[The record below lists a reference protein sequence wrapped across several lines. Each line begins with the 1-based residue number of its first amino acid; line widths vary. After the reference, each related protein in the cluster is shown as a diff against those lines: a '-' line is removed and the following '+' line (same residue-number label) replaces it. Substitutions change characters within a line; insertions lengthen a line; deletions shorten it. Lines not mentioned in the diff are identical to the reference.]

1 MIKNYL
7 KIALR
12 NIKKYKGY
20 SFINITGLAVGL
32 ACFILITLWV
42 QDELGFD
49 KFHKKK
55 DNLYL
60 LTITHQNGIVDR
72 NVPYALAPLMADEY
86 SEIDGFTRIYE
97 YGNQVQSFFKYRP
110 DNGPMVIFNES
121 NIDLVDKHFFS
132 MFSFPFIK
140 GTAGNALKVQN
151 SVVISEDIAEK
162 YFGND
167 NPMGKI
173 LNLNNQRNLTVTGVI
188 HIPDNSHLQPD
199 FIIPLQQGLEN
210 DWTWR
215 DPSYVLLSQ
224 KTNLLQFKDKIAGF
238 MNKKM
243 PYNSRMSFQ
252 LGLLPIT
259 KVHLGFGG
267 KTYVTIFFLVAVF
280 ILLIACTNYTNLATA
295 RSANRTREVGLR
307 KVAGA
312 RKGQLIKQFLTE
324 SVLTSLVSFLFSLIL
339 VWLFLPL
346 LNNLTN
352 KQLSFYLIQNYSMIL
367 FLLPVI
373 LLVGILAGIY
383 PAFFLTRLKPVDS
396 LKGSG
401 EKVGRRSRFRI
412 VSVVGQ
418 FAISVILI
426 MCMVIIFKQLN
437 FVKNRPLGFSTD
449 NVIKI
454 PINKSLLPELKK
466 YKNILAQN
474 PGVLQVTAGQSV
486 PYNEDYKTSGIKWDG
501 KDPQLTA
508 MVRYSISYFNYLE
521 TFGMKITDGR
531 SFRYN
536 NAADINKYIINE
548 KAAEY
553 MGMKNPVGKRLSF
566 HGIEGIII
574 GVVKNYHHVPLHR
587 EIMPQ
592 VFTVHPRHW
601 NALRYIFIKIAP
613 QNIPQTLQFI
623 RKETTALAPQ
633 YPFSYSFLD
642 QEMNKLYQSEQKMG
656 QMIGYFAFLAIFISC
671 LGLFGLASFMSEK
684 RTKEIGVRKVLGA
697 SISGIVVLLNKQ
709 FIKWVLLANIFAW
722 PLAYY
727 VMSNW
732 LKSFAYKTN
741 IGIWVFLSAS
751 LIALIIALFT
761 VSYQAIRVAMAHPV
775 DSLRYE

>member
-1 MIKNYL
+1 
-7 KIALR
+7 
-12 NIKKYKGY
+12 
-20 SFINITGLAVGL
+20 
-32 ACFILITLWV
+32 
-42 QDELGFD
+42 
-49 KFHKKK
+49 
-55 DNLYL
+55 
-60 LTITHQNGIVDR
+60 VDR

-110 DNGPMVIFNES
+110 DNSPMVIFNES

-324 SVLTSLVSFLFSLIL
+324 SVLTSLVSFLFSTF
-339 VWLFLPL
+339 WYGFFCLF
-346 LNNLTN
+346 
-352 KQLSFYLIQNYSMIL
+352 
-367 FLLPVI
+367 
-373 LLVGILAGIY
+373 
-383 PAFFLTRLKPVDS
+383 
-396 LKGSG
+396 
-401 EKVGRRSRFRI
+401 
-412 VSVVGQ
+412 
-418 FAISVILI
+418 
-426 MCMVIIFKQLN
+426 
-437 FVKNRPLGFSTD
+437 
-449 NVIKI
+449 
-454 PINKSLLPELKK
+454 
-466 YKNILAQN
+466 
-474 PGVLQVTAGQSV
+474 
-486 PYNEDYKTSGIKWDG
+486 
-501 KDPQLTA
+501 
-508 MVRYSISYFNYLE
+508 
-521 TFGMKITDGR
+521 
-531 SFRYN
+531 
-536 NAADINKYIINE
+536 
-548 KAAEY
+548 
-553 MGMKNPVGKRLSF
+553 
-566 HGIEGIII
+566 
-574 GVVKNYHHVPLHR
+574 
-587 EIMPQ
+587 
-592 VFTVHPRHW
+592 
-601 NALRYIFIKIAP
+601 
-613 QNIPQTLQFI
+613 
-623 RKETTALAPQ
+623 
-633 YPFSYSFLD
+633 
-642 QEMNKLYQSEQKMG
+642 
-656 QMIGYFAFLAIFISC
+656 
-671 LGLFGLASFMSEK
+671 
-684 RTKEIGVRKVLGA
+684 
-697 SISGIVVLLNKQ
+697 
-709 FIKWVLLANIFAW
+709 
-722 PLAYY
+722 
-727 VMSNW
+727 
-732 LKSFAYKTN
+732 
-741 IGIWVFLSAS
+741 
-751 LIALIIALFT
+751 
-761 VSYQAIRVAMAHPV
+761 
-775 DSLRYE
+775 

>member
-1 MIKNYL
+1 ML
-7 KIALR
+7 WHHLFEDFQKIILQ
-12 NIKKYKGY
+12 IKKLPG
-20 SFINITGLAVGL
+20 INHL
-32 ACFILITLWV
+32 
-42 QDELGFD
+42 Q
-49 KFHKKK
+49 
-55 DNLYL
+55 L
-60 LTITHQNGIVDR
+60 LK
-72 NVPYALAPLMADEY
+72 M
-86 SEIDGFTRIYE
+86 S
-97 YGNQVQSFFKYRP
+97 
-110 DNGPMVIFNES
+110 
-121 NIDLVDKHFFS
+121 
-132 MFSFPFIK
+132 K
-140 GTAGNALKVQN
+140 GTAGNALKAQN
-151 SVVISEDIAEK
+151 SVVISENIAKK
-162 YFGND
+162 YFGKD

-188 HIPDNSHLQPD
+188 HIPNNSHLQPD
-199 FIIPLQQGLEN
+199 FIIPLHQGLEN
-210 DWTWR
+210 DWNWR
-215 DPSYVLLSQ
+215 DPSYILLSQ

-267 KTYVTIFFLVAVF
+267 KTYITIFSLIAIF
-280 ILLIACTNYTNLATA
+280 ILLIACINYANLTTA

-312 RKGQLIKQFLTE
+312 RKGQLIQQFLSE
-324 SVLTSLVSFLFSLIL
+324 SVLTSLVSFLFSLFTI
-339 VWLFLPL
+339 WLFLPL

-352 KQLSFYLIQNYSMIL
+352 KQISFNLLQNYSMIL

-383 PAFFLTRLKPVDS
+383 PAFFITRLKPVDS

-401 EKVGRRSRFRI
+401 VKAGRRSRFRI
-412 VSVVGQ
+412 ISVVGQ
-418 FAISVILI
+418 FAISVFLI
-426 MCMVIIFKQLN
+426 ICTVTIFKQLN
-437 FVKNRPLGFSTD
+437 FIQNRPLGFSTD

-454 PINKSLLPELKK
+454 PINKNLLYGFDK

-486 PYNEDYKTSGIKWDG
+486 PYNEDYKTGGIKWDG
-501 KDPQLTA
+501 KDSQFSPL
-508 MVRYSISYFNYLE
+508 MRYSISLHNYLE
-521 TFGMKITDGR
+521 TFGMEIIAGW
-531 SFRYN
+531 SFRHKN
-536 NAADINKYIINE
+536 VSDINKYIINE
-548 KAAEY
+548 KAAAY

-566 HGIEGIII
+566 WGIEGIII
-574 GVVKNYHHVPLHR
+574 GVVKNYHHVPLHC

-592 VFTVHPRHW
+592 IFTVHPRHW

-623 RKETTALAPQ
+623 REETTALAPQ

-656 QMIGYFAFLAIFISC
+656 QMIGYFAFFAIFLSC

-684 RTKEIGVRKVLGA
+684 RTKEIGIRKVLGA
-697 SISGIVVLLNKQ
+697 SIPGILALLNKQ
-709 FIKWVLLANIFAW
+709 FIKWVLIANIFAW

-732 LKSFAYKTN
+732 LKSFAYKAN
-741 IGIWVFLSAS
+741 IGIWVFILAS
-751 LIALIIALFT
+751 LIALIISLFT